1 MAERFDVAVVGSLH
15 LDIMVKGPRLPMLD
29 ETVIGG
35 EWGFKCGGKGGN
47 QAVAAAKARARTAFV
62 GRVGDDD
69 FGKRL
74 LGHLG
79 GAGVDTT
86 RVVTDPLLGSGM
98 SVAIQTAEGS
108 YGAVVVSGA
117 NQQILPLQFQGLDTR
132 VLLIQNEIAA
142 STTLI
147 AAKAMK
153 LNGAIVIHNMA
164 PVVPIDQQLLAITDV
179 IVANRVEAEGLTG
192 EKDMEKA
199 ARLIAQ
205 SGVAAIVTMGEN
217 GCWIAEKRR
226 PPLHV
231 PAFEVDVVSTHGAGD
246 AFCGTL
252 AAELS
257 RGKTLEDAAETASEA
272 AAKVVSGN

>member
-1 MAERFDVAVVGSLH
+1 VR
-15 LDIMVKGPRLPMLD
+15 
-29 ETVIGG
+29 
-35 EWGFKCGGKGGN
+35 
-47 QAVAAAKARARTAFV
+47 ARARTAFV

-74 LGHLG
+74 LTHLVS
-79 GAGVDTT
+79 ADVDTS
-86 RVVTDPLLGSGM
+86 RIVTDPIHGSGM
-98 SVAIQTAEGS
+98 SVAIQTAEGA

-117 NQQILPLQFQGLDTR
+117 NQHILPLQFQGLDAR

-142 STTLI
+142 STTLL
-147 AAKAMK
+147 AARALKRS
-153 LNGAIVIHNMA
+153 GAIVIHNMA
-164 PVVPIDQQLLAITDV
+164 PVAAVDQQLLAITDV

-217 GCWIAEKRR
+217 GCWVAEKRR

-231 PAFEVDVVSTHGAGD
+231 PAFEVEVVSTHGAGD

-272 AAKVVSGN
+272 AAKVVSGG